1 MSLTIDPYY
10 SGSYTVTQIANS
22 AGYCPIYDY
31 SNTNKMLVGTSKGFD
46 LVELIRDS
54 ITKKITGI
62 SATGKISNYISTLK
76 GQYPIY
82 GSAYLDD
89 YTLIY
94 TDLQGYVCQ
103 VNPGD
108 TVVGKRDKDIYIRTG
123 YSDLP
128 MSYFAEPGTGKILA
142 TVGTDNQAGLGQ
154 GTVYFFIGEYKNS
167 YNYPPYKDIILT
179 NTGERMS
186 GVERG
191 SVGMVRVP
199 LTSALFPNKSF
210 LIIENGF
217 NVYSCEYDSNLKP
230 IPSTKRRFCSI
241 PVLGTWPPRFKGGFI
256 DPITNDLVLS
266 WSTYLNVSTTFIIS
280 GFAAPTQQEVIPPN
294 TNCYSAGDNSQGSFG
309 LLNNITPLY
318 YFTKIGRDKSV
329 YSAKAGQ
336 NFSVILQEDGKLFG
350 TGLNDQGQLGNPS
363 VSLSL
368 KFIQIGADSDWSD
381 LAVGGSH
388 IIALKSNGDMYGCG
402 SNSSGQLGQVVT
414 TTKVN
419 SLTKLNN
426 TKWSKISSFNDFTFG
441 IASDGTLWSTG
452 DNSKGQLGRGTKVNS
467 YLFRQIGTDT
477 DWVDVSCGYDFTY
490 AIKSN
495 GEAYAVGNN
504 EYGQL
509 GIGNTFD
516 QLVFTKTGFDKTGGV
531 TKFRKVSAGTTHAMG
546 LTKNNLMY
554 GVGYNLYGELGLGDK
569 VFREYFTKI
578 GTDVWSEVSAGSGY
592 TLAIKSDSTLWGTG
606 SNYLG
611 VIGLGSVSSP
621 TKDINYT
628 SFTQILL
635 QSVNSQPSW
644 FRVFGSYD
652 QSIALTSY
660 SLTSSTTTT
669 STTTTSTTST
679 TTTSTTSSPT
689 TSTTSTSPIPLVFG
703 YSGYYV
709 AGSTDS
715 RGTFAGTKTT
725 DKLNFYYEITYRSP
739 VSDISYNADRL
750 FGLSNSTTTGY
761 VAGGYTTDSVKNLYS
776 SKISKINYATDVTS
790 LDSST
795 LLSGR
800 YYGNSLSDSDS
811 NKGYISGG
819 YTAEATVSST
829 DLLDFSTDVVSSNT
843 VSNLS
848 SGRAIMASFSD
859 GSAKGFY
866 LGGISGNLN
875 QTNYGIVS
883 IIDKIIFA
891 TDTCSISSLSISQA
905 GFGAVGLFSSYGYGY
920 YAGGYTTAFSQIV
933 SRFNFTVE
941 SIETLSSASISLI
954 SFGSA
959 SLSLTYIKGF
969 VSGGKLGINDSV
981 TNTTISATYRMLFSV
996 PEAISGVGTANLS
1009 QARWGLAGVTYSATA
1024 SC

>member
-1 MSLTIDPYY
+1 MSVTIDPYY
-10 SGSYTVTQIANS
+10 SGSYTVTQIANPG
-22 AGYCPIYDY
+22 GYCPIYDY
-31 SNTNKMLVGTSKGFD
+31 SNTNRILIGTSKGFD

-62 SATGKISNYISTLK
+62 SATGRISNYISTPK
-76 GQYPIY
+76 GQYPSY

-103 VNPGD
+103 VKPGD
-108 TVVGKRDKDIYIRTG
+108 TVVGKRDKDIYIKTG
-123 YSDLP
+123 VLDMP
-128 MSYFAEPGTGKILA
+128 MSYFTEPDTGKILA

-167 YNYPPYKDIILT
+167 YNYPPYKDIILN

-191 SVGMVRVP
+191 SRGMVIVP

-210 LIIENGF
+210 LIIESGF

-230 IPSTKRRFCSI
+230 IPSTKRRFCST
-241 PVLGTWPPRFKGGFI
+241 PVVGSIPPRFRGGFI
-256 DPITNDLVLS
+256 DPVTNDFVLF
-266 WSTYLNVSTTFIIS
+266 WSNYTYIIS

-318 YFTKIGRDKSV
+318 YFTKIGRDKSI

-368 KFIQIGADSDWSD
+368 KFIQIGVDSDWSD

-426 TKWSKISSFNDFTFG
+426 TKWSKISSFNNFTFG

-490 AIKSN
+490 AIKSS

-516 QLVFTKTGFDKTGGV
+516 QLVFTKTGFDKNGGV

-644 FRVFGSYD
+644 LRVFGSYD
-652 QSIALTSY
+652 QSIALTTY

-669 STTTTSTTST
+669 STTSTSTTSTSTTST
-679 TTTSTTSSPT
+679 TS
-689 TSTTSTSPIPLVFG
+689 TSTTSTSPIPNYAFYG
-703 YSGYYV
+703 GYYV
-709 AGSTDS
+709 AGSRDS
-715 RGTFAGTKTT
+715 RGNFAGTNIT
-725 DKLNFYYEITYRSP
+725 DKLNFFYEITYRST
-739 VSDISYNADRL
+739 VSDISYNTDRL
-750 FGLSNSTTTGY
+750 FGMSDMTTTGY
-761 VAGGYTTDSVKNLYS
+761 VAGGYTTDVYDSFS
-776 SKISKINYATDVTS
+776 STISKINYATDVAS
-790 LDSST
+790 LDSAT
-795 LLSGR
+795 LMQGR
-800 YYGNSLSDSDS
+800 YYGAAITDADS
-811 NKGYISGG
+811 NRGYISGG
-819 YTAEATVSST
+819 YTSSSSVNST
-829 DLLDFSTDVVSSNT
+829 EIFDFSTDVVSSNT
-843 VSNLS
+843 NSNLS
-848 SGRAIMASFSD
+848 SARSIMASFSD
-859 GSAKGFY
+859 SSAKGFY

-875 QTNYGIVS
+875 NSNYSILSIV
-883 IIDKIIFA
+883 DKIYFP
-891 TDTCSISSLSISQA
+891 TNTTSVSSITLSNST
-905 GFGAVGLFSSYGYGY
+905 FGAVGLFSSYSYGY
-920 YAGGYTTAFSQIV
+920 YVGGYSTVASQSV
-933 SRFNFTVE
+933 SRLNFVVE
-941 SIETLSSASISLI
+941 VLESLSPASISLI
-954 SFGSA
+954 SINSA

-969 VSGGKLGINDSV
+969 VSGGRLKVNDATSNAT
-981 TNTTISATYRMLFSV
+981 TNITYRILFAIPESV
-996 PEAISGVGTANLS
+996 AVASAASLS
-1009 QARWGLAGVTYSATA
+1009 EARWGLAGVSYSADA
-1024 SC
+1024 KC